1 MNTNY
6 VIYIHT
12 NEKEYKEHWYGLA
25 ETVDRIDTLRTCNN
39 VNLIDVVDGCTG
51 EVMITI
57 EYGEVEYIATD
68 VAIRMYDEIIVNRG

>member
-25 ETVDRIDTLRTCNN
+25 ETIDRADILNTCCNITMID
-39 VNLIDVVDGCTG
+39 IVDGLTG
-51 EVMITI
+51 EVMVTI
-57 EYGEVEYIATD
+57 EDGKVEYIATD
-68 VAIRMYDEIIVNRG
+68 VPIRMYHEIIINK

>member
-25 ETVDRIDTLRTCNN
+25 ETIDRVGVLKTCDN
-39 VNLIDVVDGCTG
+39 VNYIDIVDASTG

-57 EYGEVEYIATD
+57 ENGKVEYIAAE
-68 VAIRMYDEIIVNRG
+68 VAIRMYDELIVKK